1 MATNVD
7 CFFLN
12 DNQESVT
19 VDNSQTV
26 YDNQYSN
33 LNLNQNLKCLD
44 VSPIQSNSKS
54 YNNKNYGKPYCCSPK
69 KFRFVKLIF

>member
-1 MATNVD
+1 MATKND

-12 DNQESVT
+12 DNPESVT
-19 VDNSQTV
+19 IYNSQTV
-26 YDNQYSN
+26 HGNQYSN

-54 YNNKNYGKPYCCSPK
+54 YNNKNCGKPY
-69 KFRFVKLIF
+69 